1 MLTDLRY
8 AVRWLRRSPGFALV
22 AVVSLGLG
30 IGANTAMFSLIDAVL
45 LRPIP
50 VEDPGSLVDVFT
62 TGGDGDE
69 YATTSYPDFLDLKAQ
84 NAVFSDMTAYTMMF
98 APLNLGDRA
107 RLTMGHIVTSNHF
120 DMLGVRPFLGRML
133 QPADDL
139 PGAPPVVVISHHL
152 WRSDFG
158 ADAAAIG
165 KTLRLRG
172 TPYTIVGVAPP
183 GFTGVIPLFRPELWL
198 PVAHVE
204 EIEPAGI
211 NDNIPSPTGRTR
223 IERRGSRWLF
233 VKGRLKPGVTLAAAR
248 ANVALIGTQLTTAY
262 PQTNSDR
269 RIHAFATSDVRLL
282 VPQASTPLAIGSA
295 GVMAVV
301 GLVLLIACANVAGM
315 LLARASARTREI
327 SVRLAIGAGR
337 GHIVRQ
343 MLSEGL
349 VLGACGAAVAM
360 AFAWS
365 LIRLLLSVKLPLPA
379 VVEIDV
385 PLDVRVFVFVLA
397 VAIVAGLLAALTPA
411 LKASSMR
418 LSADLRG
425 QIGGWRAGG
434 RHWAMRDVLVIAQLA
449 LTMVLLVVAG
459 LLLRTLIAAQA
470 ADVGLRTGGVAMLST
485 DTGMVRYS
493 EERSAQFWNE
503 ALARVK
509 ALPGVDSAALV
520 SPRLPFDVNYNTNSI
535 RIDGKVYGPG
545 ELGEI
550 VANVEVSPDY
560 FRTLGI
566 DIVEGRGFNDA
577 DRKGAPWVAVVNQT
591 AARQFWPD
599 GAVGRT
605 FQLPFSNDQTVQV
618 IGVARDHRIFT
629 VSERPAPYVHFAAAQ
644 RPVSYNFI
652 VAHGNGDAQP
662 LLAALRRELLAMEP
676 GLVFIGS
683 STMDSSV
690 AMSLLPQ
697 RVAALLAMGF
707 GVVGT
712 LLAAI
717 GLYGVIAF
725 SVARRTREIGVRVAV
740 GAEARDVLSLIL
752 RQGLGLVAI
761 GLGIGLL
768 LAVGAA
774 TALGGIL
781 YGVGAYDAL
790 AWGAAMVVMV
800 AAALA
805 ANLVPARRAM
815 RVNPVVALRTE

>member
-1 MLTDLRY
+1 M
-8 AVRWLRRSPGFALV
+8 
-22 AVVSLGLG
+22 
-30 IGANTAMFSLIDAVL
+30 
-45 LRPIP
+45 
-50 VEDPGSLVDVFT
+50 
-62 TGGDGDE
+62 
-69 YATTSYPDFLDLKAQ
+69 
-84 NAVFSDMTAYTMMF
+84 
-98 APLNLGDRA
+98 
-107 RLTMGHIVTSNHF
+107 
-120 DMLGVRPFLGRML
+120 
-133 QPADDL
+133 
-139 PGAPPVVVISHHL
+139 
-152 WRSDFG
+152 
-158 ADAAAIG
+158 
-165 KTLRLRG
+165 
-172 TPYTIVGVAPP
+172 
-183 GFTGVIPLFRPELWL
+183 
-198 PVAHVE
+198 
-204 EIEPAGI
+204 
-211 NDNIPSPTGRTR
+211 
-223 IERRGSRWLF
+223 
-233 VKGRLKPGVTLAAAR
+233 
-248 ANVALIGTQLTTAY
+248 
-262 PQTNSDR
+262 
-269 RIHAFATSDVRLL
+269 
-282 VPQASTPLAIGSA
+282 
-295 GVMAVV
+295 
-301 GLVLLIACANVAGM
+301 
-315 LLARASARTREI
+315 
-327 SVRLAIGAGR
+327 
-337 GHIVRQ
+337 
-343 MLSEGL
+343 
-349 VLGACGAAVAM
+349 
-360 AFAWS
+360 
-365 LIRLLLSVKLPLPA
+365 
-379 VVEIDV
+379 

-425 QIGGWRAGG
+425 QIGGGRAGG
-434 RHWAMRDVLVIAQLA
+434 RHGAMRDVLVIAQLA

-520 SPRLPFDVNYNTNSI
+520 SRRLPFDVNYNTNSI

-545 ELGEI
+545 DRGEI

-629 VSERPAPYVHFAAAQ
+629 VAERPAPYVHFAAAQ

-652 VAHGNGDAQP
+652 VAHGNGDAQQ

-815 RVNPVVALRTE
+815 RVSPIVALRTE